1 MSMSEIFKAIRRLV
15 LSLAQKNW
23 TTQQINKAVADFLA
37 GQGLERE
44 MYYEMQKMAM
54 REWVSYH
61 TIDDTDRKIVA
72 GMIIRSS
79 HEFAR
84 IDGKIK
90 KSVVDVVKL
99 GYREKLSMKEFEGRL
114 VSELNNNKNYAYTVA
129 RTTKLGFAR
138 ASTVTQAIKA
148 GVKRMLYDVPAP
160 QRPFCAEH
168 YKNEY
173 TIAEIQA
180 MSNGQGL
187 PVLYYCGGWNCK
199 HRWVS
204 AE

>member
-79 HEFAR
+79 HECAS
-84 IDGKIK
+84 IDG
-90 KSVVDVVKL
+90 
-99 GYREKLSMKEFEGRL
+99 
-114 VSELNNNKNYAYTVA
+114 N
-129 RTTKLGFAR
+129 
-138 ASTVTQAIKA
+138 
-148 GVKRMLYDVPAP
+148 
-160 QRPFCAEH
+160 
-168 YKNEY
+168 
-173 TIAEIQA
+173 
-180 MSNGQGL
+180 
-187 PVLYYCGGWNCK
+187 
-199 HRWVS
+199 
-204 AE
+204 